1 MMVPRLLA
9 AALLAAHGFIHV
21 IGFVVPWRI
30 AQVEGF
36 AYRTTA
42 LGGSVELGA
51 TGVQVAGL
59 AWLAIAVG
67 FIVAAVGAW
76 RGSAWAL
83 GLTVALAIASLAV
96 CVLGLPET
104 AAGIAVDVGILAAV
118 ARVTSSRRRS
128 IAAAPGGSR

>member
-1 MMVPRLLA
+1 MILRLLVA
-9 AALLAAHGFIHV
+9 AVLAAHGLIHL
-21 IGFVVPWRI
+21 IGFLVPWRI

-51 TGVQVAGL
+51 TGAQVVGV

-67 FIVAAVGAW
+67 FVVAAVGV
-76 RGSAWAL
+76 RRRSAWAL
-83 GLTVALAIASLAV
+83 WLTAALGTASLVV

-104 AAGIAVDVGILAAV
+104 VAGIVVNVAILAAV
-118 ARVTSSRRRS
+118 AWTTFSRRGD
-128 IAAAPGGSR
+128 AGSVAERGL